1 MDSRIIEVTENMMRR
16 LYHLGADYTPSTCNV
31 KASTVEMDMSNGLI
45 TLKAKF
51 PRSIIEDNIALLEDE
66 E

>member
-1 MDSRIIEVTENMMRR
+1 MDSRIIEVTQNMMRR
-16 LYHLGADYTPSTCNV
+16 LYHLGMDYVPSTCNI
-31 KASTVEMDMSNGLI
+31 KSSTVEMEMSNGLI

-51 PRSIIEDNIALLEDE
+51 PRSIIEDNIALMEDE

>member
-1 MDSRIIEVTENMMRR
+1 MDSRIVQVTENMMRR
-16 LYHLGADYTPSTCNV
+16 LYHLGTDYVPSTCNI

-51 PRSIIEDNIALLEDE
+51 PRSIIEDNIALMEDE